1 MQKTFLKEAVE
12 LKVPASRD
20 MMLVLRLTTAG
31 VIARA
36 ALTVDRMD
44 DVKMAVEEACNCLI
58 GDEEGAPRSLCLRF
72 VQEDSQLLIRICGEN
87 ITAGRC
93 ISEDESCVIRCILES
108 LVDQVEVEA
117 EGELVHAVVL
127 RVALGM

>member
-1 MQKTFLKEAVE
+1 MQKTYLKEAVE

-58 GDEEGAPRSLCLRF
+58 GDETDASSRLCLRF
-72 VQEDSQLLIRICGEN
+72 AQEENELVIRISGDN
-87 ITAGRC
+87 IEAGRC
-93 ISEDESCVIRCILES
+93 ISEDESCVICCILES
-108 LVDQVEVEA
+108 LVNKVSVEKD
-117 EGELVHAVVL
+117 GEMVHAVVL
-127 RVALGM
+127 RIALDM